1 MGLLELPCDLLGAW
15 LVPLLHMADVVRLTA
30 CCKESSVA
38 VSDLLRSARLQKVRG
53 GPDIEACL
61 LWANKRNI
69 RFGELEIDYSHYH
82 QLVNAQSINFPGNYK
97 NIALIFDKHSM
108 DDTKHS
114 LDRDMKTMIAERI
127 QTLSAYGG
135 ADVSAEWRSVET
147 ALWNLRALSYT
158 VKDFH
163 GCDEQRLIKL
173 ILNNTL
179 LAKVAVNASLGN
191 GAEFFKA
198 LLTRRGTLVDLSL
211 SACRPSLVHCY
222 LACIGTTCPALRR
235 LTLESYQ
242 EEEQGDGLVDLA
254 EGCQQLEELTLTNV
268 DVSEGSFT
276 VLIQRCPR
284 LCVLRVWEGFL
295 RDANLLQLHRHGV
308 PMRDLEPFWMVDSTQ
323 TVDAC
328 ASTLAS
334 VVAFRITY
342 SSRWHTAVYALSHMT
357 RLHSLCLHGREADIL
372 PHVALHCPHIKVL
385 RLTRDD
391 KDKYTPAIAAALI
404 AVLPSLRNLEELH
417 WMATSRFGDSGLYA
431 VAEHCPRLR
440 ALTCRCVYVT
450 DVGLTAV
457 LQRCA
462 SLRVLTFSCSPKDRV
477 SNAFLRAVAM
487 YGTNLQELRL
497 PSKEDARRFDL
508 GVVAAM
514 VQACKYL
521 RVLRVSDSL
530 LSNLQAKLEGVRQ
543 GRLRRLR
550 IESPW

>member
-1 MGLLELPCDLLGAW
+1 
-15 LVPLLHMADVVRLTA
+15 
-30 CCKESSVA
+30 
-38 VSDLLRSARLQKVRG
+38 
-53 GPDIEACL
+53 
-61 LWANKRNI
+61 
-69 RFGELEIDYSHYH
+69 
-82 QLVNAQSINFPGNYK
+82 
-97 NIALIFDKHSM
+97 
-108 DDTKHS
+108 
-114 LDRDMKTMIAERI
+114 
-127 QTLSAYGG
+127 
-135 ADVSAEWRSVET
+135 
-147 ALWNLRALSYT
+147 
-158 VKDFH
+158 
-163 GCDEQRLIKL
+163 
-173 ILNNTL
+173 
-179 LAKVAVNASLGN
+179 VAVNASLGN

-391 KDKYTPAIAAALI
+391 KDKYTPAIAAALT
-404 AVLPSLRNLEELH
+404 AVLPSLRSLEELH
-417 WMATSRFGDSGLYA
+417 WLATSGFGDAGLYA
-431 VAEHCPRLR
+431 VAKHCPRLR
-440 ALTCRCVYVT
+440 ALTCRCVDVT
-450 DVGLTAV
+450 DAGLTAV

-462 SLRVLTFSCSPKDRV
+462 SLRVLTLSWSPKDRV
-477 SNAFLRAVAM
+477 SNAFLRAVATH
-487 YGTNLQELRL
+487 GTNLEELRL
-497 PSKEDARRFDL
+497 PSKGDARRFDL